1 MSENR
6 RQHFRVE
13 YPSESAPKLL
23 SSGEPLKVLD
33 LSEQGLRFQP
43 KSTVN
48 FKSGNT
54 FAGSL
59 TFQSGESFL
68 VFGTIQRVNANT
80 VSIELKKPI
89 PLRIIMAEQR
99 RLIQT
104 FQKRA

>member
-23 SSGEPLKVLD
+23 SSGETLKVLD
-33 LSEQGLRFQP
+33 LSEHGLRFQP
-43 KSTVN
+43 KSTVT
-48 FKSGNT
+48 FKTGNN

-68 VFGTIQRVNANT
+68 VFGIIRRVNT
-80 VSIELKKPI
+80 DTISIELKKPI

-99 RLIQT
+99 RLIQL